1 VKTFRRGRG
10 ARYGLRV
17 SQATRSQLALEPDR
31 FELVHASHEPARST
45 RDGLAED
52 VRHGLGAPSGARSI
66 PPKHFYD
73 AAGSALFDRI
83 CELPEYYLTRVE
95 HRLLQEH
102 ASAIVAATGAT
113 ELVELGSGMA
123 RKTGALLEAMARV
136 DPSPAYVSFDISQ
149 DALEQAAPLLLEAVP
164 SLRMRA
170 VVGDFTQ
177 DLGILAAPS
186 SPPREPRPRHR
197 SARAASHP
205 GARGSRPRR
214 LFAFLGSTLG
224 NMDEIEAPALLRSI
238 ADAMSE
244 GDSFLL
250 GVDLAKDE
258 AVLHA
263 AYNDSA
269 GVTAA
274 FNKNVLAVVNREL
287 GADFDLD
294 AWDHDARFD
303 ALRSRIEMYL
313 VARRAQVVH
322 VADLGLSVE
331 IEAGERILTE
341 ISRKF
346 TRASIE
352 STLAQGGLQLDRWIS
367 DGAFALVLA
376 RRARGTRYSSAA
388 M

>member
-1 VKTFRRGRG
+1 M
-10 ARYGLRV
+10 
-17 SQATRSQLALEPDR
+17 SQAIRSQPPEPTR
-31 FELVHASHEPARST
+31 FELVHASREPARST
-45 RDGLAED
+45 RDALAED
-52 VRHGLGAPSGARSI
+52 VRRGLGAPAGTLRSI

-95 HRLLQEH
+95 HRLLQEN
-102 ASAIVAATGAT
+102 ADAIILATGAT

-123 RKTGALLEAMARV
+123 RKTGALLDAMARV

-177 DLGILAAPS
+177 DLGFFTAPAPHGRS
-186 SPPREPRPRHR
+186 QGARHR
-197 SARAASHP
+197 SAHAGPR
-205 GARGSRPRR
+205 RRR

-224 NMDEIEAPALLRSI
+224 NMDETEAPALLRSI
-238 ADAMSE
+238 AGAMSE

-250 GVDLAKDE
+250 GVDLAKDA

-274 FNKNVLAVVNREL
+274 FDKNVLAVVNREL
-287 GADFDLD
+287 GGDFDLA
-294 AWDHDARFD
+294 AWEHDARFD
-303 ALRSRIEMYL
+303 AARSRIEMYL
-313 VARRAQVVH
+313 VARRAQTVH
-322 VADLGLSVE
+322 VTDLGMTVE
-331 IEAGERILTE
+331 FEAGERILTE

-346 TRASIE
+346 TRPSLEA
-352 STLAQGGLQLDRWIS
+352 TLAQGGLVLERWIS

-376 RRARGTRYSSAA
+376 RRARGSRYSSAA

>member
-1 VKTFRRGRG
+1 
-10 ARYGLRV
+10 V
-17 SQATRSQLALEPDR
+17 SQAIRSQPLEPAR
-31 FELVHASHEPARST
+31 FELVHASREPARST
-45 RDGLAED
+45 RDALAED
-52 VRHGLGAPSGARSI
+52 VRRGLGAPAGTLRSI

-95 HRLLQEH
+95 HRLLQEN
-102 ASAIVAATGAT
+102 AEAIVLATGAT

-123 RKTGALLEAMARV
+123 RKTGALLDAMARV
-136 DPSPAYVSFDISQ
+136 DPSPAYVSFDISR

-164 SLRMRA
+164 SLRIRA

-177 DLGILAAPS
+177 DLAFLAAPLPHGRS
-186 SPPREPRPRHR
+186 QGAAHGARHR
-197 SARAASHP
+197 SAHA
-205 GARGSRPRR
+205 GARRRR

-224 NMDEIEAPALLRSI
+224 NMDETEAPALLRSI
-238 ADAMSE
+238 AGAMSE

-274 FNKNVLAVVNREL
+274 FNKNVLAVLNREL
-287 GADFDLD
+287 GGDFDLD
-294 AWDHDARFD
+294 AWEHDARFD
-303 ALRSRIEMYL
+303 AARSRIEMYL

-322 VADLGLSVE
+322 VADLGMTVE
-331 IEAGERILTE
+331 FEAGERILTE

-346 TRASIE
+346 TRANLE
-352 STLAQGGLQLDRWIS
+352 ATLTEGGLALERWIS

-376 RRARGTRYSSAA
+376 RRARGSRYSSAA